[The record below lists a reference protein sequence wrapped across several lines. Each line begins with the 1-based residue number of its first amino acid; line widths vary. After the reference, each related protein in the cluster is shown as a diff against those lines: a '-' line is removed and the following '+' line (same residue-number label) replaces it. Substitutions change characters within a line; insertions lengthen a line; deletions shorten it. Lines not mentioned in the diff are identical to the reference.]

1 MDKSIKAL
9 IVVFI
14 CAWLFGSCIITKLKA
29 EDVVTGNILP
39 NAGNSVSSYNG
50 GSTPVISDNTSN
62 TTLNN
67 NATIDGFTVTCN
79 TANGQEG
86 GCGAFLLMIKL
97 LKQHMI

>member
-9 IVVFI
+9 TVTCI

-50 GSTPVISDNTSN
+50 GSTPVIS
-62 TTLNN
+62 
-67 NATIDGFTVTCN
+67 TIHLIPRLTIMQLSTVSR
-79 TANGQEG
+79 
-86 GCGAFLLMIKL
+86 
-97 LKQHMI
+97 